1 MVLCKDKHH
10 LCDQWYL
17 LSVSLQCIYPS
28 VVKCSQGF
36 RFEEGNPICK
46 CLICPVK
53 NANFGRGSGMRS
65 QVEPRG
71 RHVKCA
77 GVSHVN

>member
-10 LCDQWYL
+10 LCDPWYL

-28 VVKCSQGF
+28 VVKFGQGF
-36 RFEEGNPICK
+36 RFEEGNPISK
-46 CLICPVK
+46 CLICPLKTPTLEGGIGV
-53 NANFGRGSGMRS
+53 RS

-71 RHVKCA
+71 SACEVCR
-77 GVSHVN
+77 GVPC